1 MMMKKRAAM
10 AMAMTTKRAR
20 VMRASEGDEGNGDS
34 KNVGD
39 GNGHEGGG

>member
-1 MMMKKRAAM
+1 
-10 AMAMTTKRAR
+10 
-20 VMRASEGDEGNGDS
+20 MRASNSDKGDGNS